1 MFKDNEQYGINLDGC
16 TMAYDIRYINN
27 LSTIFK
33 ELEYCSNFWQKSS
46 DCYCYNCCEWDYAK
60 CHDRGEQK
68 IKNKWCPNCKPLEI
82 ISTFSSWTSG
92 SDEEMENYIE
102 SKISTQHLEAYEIR

>member
-1 MFKDNEQYGINLDGC
+1 MVRSWHRTKYNEQYGINLDE
-16 TMAYDIRYINN
+16 
-27 LSTIFK
+27 

-60 CHDRGEQK
+60 CHDQ
-68 IKNKWCPNCKPLEI
+68 I

-102 SKISTQHLEAYEIR
+102 SKISTQHLEAYTNLVNINVISEELEKITLI